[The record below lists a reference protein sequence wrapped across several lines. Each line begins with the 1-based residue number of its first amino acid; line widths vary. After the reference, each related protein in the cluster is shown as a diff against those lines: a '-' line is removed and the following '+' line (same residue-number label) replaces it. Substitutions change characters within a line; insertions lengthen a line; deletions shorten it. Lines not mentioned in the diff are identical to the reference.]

1 MQSQTHDE
9 PRLVAA
15 AERQMRT
22 WAHFAEHQ
30 DPAAERR
37 DFDQVAQATRHF
49 VTIARQA
56 GAGGNEIARLLGRH
70 LGWEVY
76 DCNLLDLVSHRFHE
90 PRLMLDLVDETR
102 SSWVFDV
109 LGTWM
114 DHQIIPHEKFVAH
127 LKRVVATAARQGKAV
142 FVGRGAQFLLP
153 RSRVLAVWITAP
165 IKFRVE
171 RIMIE
176 KRMNEGD
183 ARQFIREA
191 DEGRREFVKRFFH
204 RDIND
209 PLLYDLVINVQ
220 HIGMAK
226 AVEQIVVALGL

>member
-1 MQSQTHDE
+1 MQSHLHDE

-15 AERQMRT
+15 AERKMRS
-22 WAHFAEHQ
+22 WAQVDERLDPRHPHQ
-30 DPAAERR
+30 PS
-37 DFDQVAQATRHF
+37 QATRTF

-56 GAGGNEIARLLGRH
+56 GAGGTEIGRLVGQR

-76 DCNLLDLVSHRFHE
+76 DLNLLDRVSQRFHE

-102 SSWVFDV
+102 SNWVYDI

-114 DHQIIPHEKFVAH
+114 DQQVIPHEKFVAQ
-127 LKRVVATAARQGKAV
+127 LKRIVATAAHDGKAV

-153 RSRVLAVWITAP
+153 RPRVLAVWITAP
-165 IKFRVE
+165 LEFRVT
-171 RIMIE
+171 RIMVE
-176 KRMNEGD
+176 KQMSRGD
-183 ARQFIREA
+183 ARQFIRET

-204 RDIND
+204 HDIND

-220 HIGMAK
+220 FTGVTK
-226 AVEQIVVALGL
+226 AVEQIVAALAM